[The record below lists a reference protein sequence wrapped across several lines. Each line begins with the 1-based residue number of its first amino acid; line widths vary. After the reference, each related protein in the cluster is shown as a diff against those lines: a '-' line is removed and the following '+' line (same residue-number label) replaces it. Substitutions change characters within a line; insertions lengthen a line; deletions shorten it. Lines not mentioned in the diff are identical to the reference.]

1 MRVATPK
8 VTAFH
13 DAAIP
18 LQRLW
23 GPYRLRGML
32 GCALRL
38 FCAVLLVAALFGVG
52 MGQAVPAFAMT
63 GPDMTMAADSGSS
76 TDGESSPCKGTV
88 SGCMTDLG
96 CIFLIGLPAPHQ
108 PIATRRAWASVSYW
122 STADRATGRAL
133 APDLGPP
140 IHIA

>member
-1 MRVATPK
+1 
-8 VTAFH
+8 VTSFH
-13 DAAIP
+13 DAVIP
-18 LQRLW
+18 LPWLQ
-23 GPYRLRGML
+23 GSYRLRGML
-32 GCALRL
+32 GCALRRIW
-38 FCAVLLVAALFGVG
+38 AVLLVLALFGAG
-52 MGQAVPAFAMT
+52 MGQTVSAFAMT

-122 STADRATGRAL
+122 ATADRATGLAL